1 MSVGG
6 MWSHEGFA
14 PQALRQW
21 SSGWKRWQA
30 LTPGSHVGTDPTPQG
45 EAVLDAFHP
54 FGRVK
59 RLRDKPAHLF
69 EGDDSWL
76 RVAQAEK
83 EGLITVRIEVCL
95 SPLVA

>member
-1 MSVGG
+1 MAGQG
-6 MWSHEGFA
+6 
-14 PQALRQW
+14 R
-21 SSGWKRWQA
+21 RA
-30 LTPGSHVGTDPTPQG
+30 LTAGLHASADPTPQG

-59 RLRDKPAHLF
+59 RLRWKPAHMF